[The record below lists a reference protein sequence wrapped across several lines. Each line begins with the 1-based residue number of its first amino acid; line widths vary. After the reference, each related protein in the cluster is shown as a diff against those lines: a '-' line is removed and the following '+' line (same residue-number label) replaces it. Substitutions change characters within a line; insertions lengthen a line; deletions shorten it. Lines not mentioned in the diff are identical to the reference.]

1 MESVSDTKNLEL
13 VRFGNY
19 FLGML
24 NDLKRRPEDAANELN
39 VSLEEI
45 TGIIEGKKEITS
57 KIISRAVKIWP
68 VNYRD
73 FFLIHDDCP
82 DGIKIMR
89 NEDSAKSSRVMD
101 RGGMPYYEYRDT
113 AMSSVA
119 LFRPEWIEELCIVE
133 DNDPN
138 NLAVQWNNG
147 HFMHQFTYF
156 IGDVNYYYRGP
167 DGEKKVAQPLASGD
181 NKEPK
186 EGQEIIAEKD
196 TEEVKEISKEDM
208 IKAMKDMPEEIIK
221 AAFDKMNKESKDEEV
236 SDEDKGKE
244 ALQKEAVEQRIKEI
258 DVTEHVEALMSGEGD
273 LTDDFKKKAATV
285 FESAVKSK
293 VRNEVTRLQENYDKE
308 LEEATKSIKSELS
321 EKVDTYLNY
330 VVEEWMKDNQLAV
343 ERGLKGEI
351 AEDFIA
357 GLKQL
362 FEDHY
367 VDIPDEKYD
376 VLQAQSDK
384 IAELE
389 EKVNK
394 TLDESMELKKSKDSL
409 TRNKVMSESTSDL
422 ADTEI
427 EKFKELTQDVDFDNE
442 DNFKG
447 KLDTLKE
454 SYFPKVKKES
464 SETIDNVATGPA
476 QDIDMS
482 DSMAAYTKAISHAE
496 AENVKGATK

>member
-1 MESVSDTKNLEL
+1 M
-13 VRFGNY
+13 
-19 FLGML
+19 
-24 NDLKRRPEDAANELN
+24 ANE
-39 VSLEEI
+39 
-45 TGIIEGKKEITS
+45 IEKT
-57 KIISRAVKIWP
+57 
-68 VNYRD
+68 
-73 FFLIHDDCP
+73 
-82 DGIKIMR
+82 
-89 NEDSAKSSRVMD
+89 
-101 RGGMPYYEYRDT
+101 
-113 AMSSVA
+113 
-119 LFRPEWIEELCIVE
+119 IEELEAEVLSELEEQTAADAAKKGAAPAEPGIKASEASAVTPGGE
-133 DNDPN
+133 VQDLGP
-138 NLAVQWNNG
+138 AVQ
-147 HFMHQFTYF
+147 HPFDKKTSAHQADAKADEAT
-156 IGDVNYYYRGP
+156 GDKAQAAELAPEKGNQVPN
-167 DGEKKVAQPLASGD
+167 DGEKKVAKALASGD
-181 NKEPK
+181 NKEPE
-186 EGQEIIAEKD
+186 EGQEVIAEKD
-196 TEEVKEISKEDM
+196 TEEIKSKEEIKELDNGM
-208 IKAMKDMPEEIIK
+208 SKTEMLKAMKEMPLDVIK
-221 AAFDKMNKESKDEEV
+221 AAYDKMKEVENVEV
-236 SDEDKGKE
+236 SDEDKEKE
-244 ALQKEAVEQRIKEI
+244 ALQKEAVEQRIKDI

-273 LTDDFKKKAATV
+273 LTDEFKKKAATV

-293 VRNEVTRLQENYDKE
+293 VRDEVSRLQGNYDKE

-330 VVEEWMKDNQLAV
+330 VVEEWMKENELAV

-394 TLDESMELKKSKDSL
+394 TLEESMDLKKSKDEL
-409 TRNKVMSESTSDL
+409 TRNKVISESTSDL

-454 SYFPKVKKES
+454 SYFPKVKKET
-464 SETIDNVATGPA
+464 SETIDNVETGPA

-482 DSMAAYTKAISHAE
+482 DSMAAYTKAISQSGD
-496 AENVKGATK
+496 VKGATK